1 MAVLEGFE
9 QEHLDLVYREAVQQ
23 EAIARLDES
32 QYWYCW
38 WCWSWGYVV
47 YEYDM
52 LGMPLCEQCSL
63 RYLLGLTPP
72 WYPNH
77 EQRCE
82 LHVRRLF
89 EVQAEDTV
97 YMLPGEVCDRV
108 AGFLAEPW
116 RP

>member
-1 MAVLEGFE
+1 MAALEGFE

-72 WYPNH
+72 VYPSH

-82 LHVRRLF
+82 LHVRWLF